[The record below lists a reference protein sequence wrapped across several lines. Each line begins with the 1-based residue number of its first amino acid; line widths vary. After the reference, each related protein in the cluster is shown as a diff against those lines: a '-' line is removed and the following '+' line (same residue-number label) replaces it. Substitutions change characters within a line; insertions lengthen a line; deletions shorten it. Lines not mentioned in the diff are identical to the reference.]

1 MEVKKNV
8 NAGKEAAPIS
18 NHNHK
23 SASRLK
29 VKTNVKAGQSAR
41 HLPII
46 TIHCQP
52 PE

>member
-8 NAGKEAAPIS
+8 AAGKEAAPIS
-18 NHNHK
+18 NHNQK

-29 VKTNVKAGQSAR
+29 LKANVKAGQSAP